1 MKPRPPLPSSA
12 VPLRRLTGLPA
23 VVGVSV
29 GRAATL
35 AVIRRCDTTST
46 PGDSDRAPDSEL
58 SGNNTVS
65 SHGTRRAWMR
75 HRTACRGRSPY
86 PDDDGRNNAGQATM
100 RSVMKE
106 SDLIDIQN
114 LIHRWEEGESVFSDP
129 PLCLDLLAE
138 VRRLRGLLMDVFP
151 MVVGTSMQEPLR
163 LELGLPPV
171 QRRSHNRLHDAV
183 KSLEC
188 REVSH

>member
-1 MKPRPPLPSSA
+1 
-12 VPLRRLTGLPA
+12 
-23 VVGVSV
+23 
-29 GRAATL
+29 
-35 AVIRRCDTTST
+35 
-46 PGDSDRAPDSEL
+46 
-58 SGNNTVS
+58 
-65 SHGTRRAWMR
+65 
-75 HRTACRGRSPY
+75 
-86 PDDDGRNNAGQATM
+86 
-100 RSVMKE
+100 MKE

-171 QRRSHNRLHDAV
+171 QRRLHHHPHDVA
-183 KSLEC
+183 KSQEC